1 MKKTYI
7 SQRSTKTVSL
17 PLVVAFGDYEGAPN
31 EANLLAEWGKSNGII
46 HVSSYILI
54 VKDNEPILKKVGFL
68 VVKTNPFLTIRKK
81 KTILAINAS

>member
-54 VKDNEPILKKVGFL
+54 VKEERPPAMVVFL
-68 VVKTNPFLTIRKK
+68 FQRTIH
-81 KTILAINAS
+81 ISC